1 VAEFGGLPLSWGGA
15 YSGALR
21 NVLLAA
27 KERQAWGM
35 VGILGDVLAD
45 AVLQL
50 LPERANAP
58 PLAGYVVGLPTPTS
72 SGVSTSLGV
81 RPTPKVGSSCLLVPV
96 PTAKAHARE
105 RGIDFTRMLSH
116 RATRR
121 LRAAG
126 FDARV
131 TDGLGFTRKPR
142 DQSELNARQR
152 QENLRHAFRWR
163 GQSPRAAV
171 IVIDDIFTTGA
182 TLGEALRATHATGAI
197 VLGAACVARTPWKP

>member
-1 VAEFGGLPLSWGGA
+1 VAEFGGLPLAWGGA

-35 VGILGDVLAD
+35 VGVLGDLLAD
-45 AVLQL
+45 ATLQL

-58 PLAGYVVGLPTPTS
+58 PLTGYVADSPPTS
-72 SGVSTSLGV
+72 SDTSTSLSAQL
-81 RPTPKVGSSCLLVPV
+81 TPKMGSSCLLVPV

-105 RGIDFTRMLSH
+105 RGIDFTGMLVR
-116 RATRR
+116 RAARR
-121 LRAAG
+121 LRTAG

-131 TDGLGFTRKPR
+131 LGGLGFTRKPR

-152 QENLRHAFRWR
+152 QENLHHAFCWR
-163 GQSPRAAV
+163 GQPPRAAV

-182 TLGEALRATHATGAI
+182 TMDEALRATHATGAV
-197 VLGAACVARTPWKP
+197 VLGAACVARTPWKA